1 MMNAIT
7 RAAVIG
13 AGTMGAGIAA
23 HLANAG
29 LDVVLLDVSA
39 DLAAAGLERQK
50 KTGLMH
56 PSLARRI
63 VTGSVGDDLELL
75 ADADWIVEAVAERV
89 EVKRQLYAAIETVRK
104 PGAIVSSN
112 TSSLPLAQLTETVSA
127 GFAEHFL
134 VTHFFNPPR
143 QMQLLELVSGSATR
157 PDVTETIRRF
167 ADIHLG
173 KGVIDCKDRPGFI
186 ANRIGCFWLAAAQNE
201 ALALGLSVEEADAV
215 LGVPFG
221 IPRTAAFGLLDLIG
235 IDLVP
240 QILESLQK
248 ALPADDPIQA
258 YEAGPAIIGGMIA
271 AGRTGRKGGGGFY
284 RMGADRKTLEVFDL
298 ATGAYHPAARPVPD
312 SLAASGGNPAALM
325 AHPARAGR
333 YAARVML
340 KTMAYAAH
348 LVPEIA
354 DDPAAVDAAMRLG
367 YAWKQGPFELIDRCG
382 AQWVAEALR
391 EIGEPVPA
399 LLSLAIERSGFY
411 RLDAGELAVLQPNG
425 PYTPMPEP
433 SGVLTIA
440 GLARRGEP
448 VRMSGDHAALW
459 DFGDGVGGIELRT
472 KMNVLNAGA
481 LDALDELVAIAA
493 ERFAG
498 LVIGSDGANFSVGAD
513 LGHILALAEAGNWSA
528 AGYLIARGQSVMSAI
543 KYAPIPIVGA
553 VAGFALGGGCEL
565 LLHCAAI
572 QAHGES
578 QIGLVEPRVGLVP
591 GWGGCKEMLLRAA
604 SARQIMRGPSAPAI
618 AVFDLI
624 GSATQSRSAHDAR
637 NIGFLRPD
645 DGITMNRTRLLA
657 DAKAR
662 ALSLAEDYRPPQAPA
677 LALSGPSG
685 ASALRNMLEA
695 AQAAGTASPHDR
707 LIGEELIKVLTGG
720 ADGDPLRDLSEE
732 TVMNLEREAFIALLS
747 TRESQDRIRHM
758 IGTGKPLRN

>member
-1 MMNAIT
+1 MNAIT

-39 DLAAAGLERQK
+39 DLAATGLERQK

-63 VTGSVGDDLELL
+63 VTGSVSDDLTLL
-75 ADADWIVEAVAERV
+75 ADADWIVEAVAERIDI
-89 EVKRQLYAAIETVRK
+89 KRRLYAAIETVRK

-112 TSSLPLAQLTETVSA
+112 TSSLPLAQLTETAST
-127 GFAEHFL
+127 GFSEHFL

-143 QMQLLELVSGSATR
+143 QMQLLELVSGSSTR
-157 PDVTETIRRF
+157 PEVTETISRF

-173 KGVIDCKDRPGFI
+173 KGVIVCKDRPGFI

-215 LGVPFG
+215 LGAPFG

-240 QILESLQK
+240 QILESLQE
-248 ALPADDPIQA
+248 ALPGDDPIQS
-258 YEAGPAIIGGMIA
+258 YEARPAVIGGMIA
-271 AGRTGRKGGGGFY
+271 EGRTGRKGGGGFY
-284 RMGADRKTLEVFDL
+284 RMGAVRKLEVIDL
-298 ATGAYHPAARPVPD
+298 TTGAYRAADRPVPD
-312 SLAASGGNPAALM
+312 SLAASGGDPAALM
-325 AHPARAGR
+325 AHPGRAGR

-391 EIGEPVPA
+391 EIDQPVPA
-399 LLSLAIERSGFY
+399 LLSLAIDRSGFY
-411 RLDAGELAVLQPNG
+411 RLDAGELAVLQPDG
-425 PYTPMPEP
+425 CYAPMPEP
-433 SGVLTIA
+433 AGVLTIA

-448 VRMSGDHAALW
+448 VRTSGARAALW
-459 DFGDGVGGIELRT
+459 DLGDGIGGIELRT

-481 LDALDELVAIAA
+481 LNALDELVAMAA

-513 LGHILALAEAGNWSA
+513 LGHILALAEAGDWSA
-528 AGYLIARGQSVMSAI
+528 ARHLIVRGQSVMSAI

-572 QAHGES
+572 QAHAES

-604 SARQIMRGPSAPAI
+604 HAPGVMRGPSAPAI

-624 GSATQSRSAHDAR
+624 ASATQSRSALDAK
-637 NIGFLRPD
+637 NLGFLRAD

-662 ALSLAEDYRPPQAPA
+662 ALALAENYRPPQAPV

-685 ASALRNMLEA
+685 ASALRNMVEA
-695 AQAAGTASPHDR
+695 AQAAGTASPQDR
-707 LIGEELIKVLTGG
+707 LIGEALIKVLTGG
-720 ADGDPLRDLSEE
+720 ADGDPLRETSEE
-732 TVMNLEREAFIALLS
+732 AVMNLEREAFIALLS
-747 TRESQDRIRHM
+747 TRQSQDRIRHM